1 MRVALCYRGH
11 FYRETKNLQESFRGD
26 GNSYFLNFANHREN
40 LIDCYE
46 DVDIFFHTYHPR
58 NISNDMSPDDLVE
71 KLKHLT
77 KPKNY
82 KIDTDDNKNIRYSIL
97 EVNKLFNKTDYD
109 FVINT
114 RFDLHFKKKI
124 TEFEIDYNKFNFLW
138 KEYNK
143 RCPRISKTHITYRC
157 SDLMW
162 AFNSKYTDVFSES
175 YGEMYDKMFGRKNPK
190 RDGHTILK
198 CMNDLMNIDEYV
210 NIISE
215 RDYLS
220 GMQIQNPYVDINRNI
235 K

>member
-1 MRVALCYRGH
+1 
-11 FYRETKNLQESFRGD
+11 
-26 GNSYFLNFANHREN
+26 
-40 LIDCYE
+40 
-46 DVDIFFHTYHPR
+46 
-58 NISNDMSPDDLVE
+58 
-71 KLKHLT
+71 
-77 KPKNY
+77 
-82 KIDTDDNKNIRYSIL
+82 
-97 EVNKLFNKTDYD
+97 
-109 FVINT
+109 
-114 RFDLHFKKKI
+114 
-124 TEFEIDYNKFNFLW
+124 
-138 KEYNK
+138 
-143 RCPRISKTHITYRC
+143 
-157 SDLMW
+157 MW